1 MRDGR
6 GCGQGPSQRASCPG
20 ERERQWGGKEND
32 RTEQRTSTRPRNG
45 LNWGFCS
52 PPQAFPA
59 PAQLCPTLCDPMD
72 CSLWGFSVMGFSRQ
86 EYWSGL
92 PFFLLQGI
100 FPTQGLNPRLL
111 CLCTAGR
118 FYTHWAIG
126 EALPRP
132 WVLIKQ
138 KARNCLRSW
147 THLPFTLS
155 HSTFLKHCSIVCH
168 KNQYKITSLFPSHL
182 WNDMFFRWTRAKR
195 FYHWW
200 ELWPQETRKYEK
212 AKPRS
217 HHLPW
222 AAGSNCCSVFQ
233 MPLQTRQSPA
243 AGCAY
248 ETQPFSSRRHS
259 GIKNSQVV

>member
-1 MRDGR
+1 MAGGVGKGHPRELPVLGR
-6 GCGQGPSQRASCPG
+6 GKGSEEEKKMVELNKEHPQGQGMDLTGGFVPLPRPCLLLLSCVWLFVTPWTVACEIPLSWDSPGKNTGVACLFFSSRGSSQPR
-20 ERERQWGGKEND
+20 D
-32 RTEQRTSTRPRNG
+32 RTHVS
-45 LNWGFCS
+45 CVS
-52 PPQAFPA
+52 
-59 PAQLCPTLCDPMD
+59 
-72 CSLWGFSVMGFSRQ
+72 
-86 EYWSGL
+86 
-92 PFFLLQGI
+92 
-100 FPTQGLNPRLL
+100 
-111 CLCTAGR
+111 CTAGR
-118 FYTHWAIG
+118 FCTHWAIG

-132 WVLIKQ
+132 WVLVKQ

-168 KNQYKITSLFPSHL
+168 KNHYKITSLFPSHL

-195 FYHWW
+195 FYQWW
-200 ELWPQETRKYEK
+200 EPWPQETRKYEK

-248 ETQPFSSRRHS
+248 ESQPFSSRRHS